1 MNSFIFKPIHFSDIG
16 RKLQLQFS
24 NTLLQST
31 SIIDTVILSFI
42 DLQQLPRNSMQ
53 DNGNGNADVS
63 LFEDL

>member
-53 DNGNGNADVS
+53 DIGNGNADVS
-63 LFEDL
+63 LF

>member
-16 RKLQLQFS
+16 RKLRLQFS
-24 NTLLQST
+24 NTLLQGT

-53 DNGNGNADVS
+53 DSGNDNADVS
-63 LFEDL
+63 LF